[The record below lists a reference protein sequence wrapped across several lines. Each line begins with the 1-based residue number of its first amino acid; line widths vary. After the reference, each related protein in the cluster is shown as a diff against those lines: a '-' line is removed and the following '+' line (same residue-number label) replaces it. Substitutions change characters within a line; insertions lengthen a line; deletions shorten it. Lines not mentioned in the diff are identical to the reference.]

1 MKTQGLERD
10 GYVPPPSR
18 FAGEGFAA
26 FGDTAVQD
34 RSGAEAPQGPA
45 DWLFAEETVEQE
57 AAPAALPDRHFT
69 EGKPA
74 APRAPGPRPARAV
87 GWQDFDHMLLGSGY
101 ELNPEFVDEAEEQL
115 NPLQDKDRLASAAL
129 IASVLGFVTA
139 GLGFVAGSVMGQLA
153 LRRLGRAGWFESADA
168 SRRTARTAVMIGS
181 IGLGLVATALA
192 FAGTWWLANAPL
204 ETILPGLAPGAD

>member
-26 FGDTAVQD
+26 FGDTAVLD
-34 RSGAEAPQGPA
+34 RSGAEAPEGPA
-45 DWLFAEETVEQE
+45 EWLFAEEAVDQE
-57 AAPAALPDRHFT
+57 DAPVAQQFT
-69 EGKPA
+69 EEPP

-87 GWQDFDHMLLGSGY
+87 GWQDFDHMLLGSGH
-101 ELNPEFVDEAEEQL
+101 ELNPEFLDEAEEQRHSV
-115 NPLQDKDRLASAAL
+115 QDKDRLASAAL

-181 IGLGLVATALA
+181 IGLGLVATGLA
-192 FAGTWWLANAPL
+192 IAGTWWLANVPL
-204 ETILPGLAPGAD
+204 ETILPGLAPGAG